1 MKLIG
6 VKRTLI
12 LAILLAINLAIA
24 AVFFLQVDPM
34 REDSVRKLATVNG
47 QISEQSQKI
56 SNIKADLETF
66 KTTLPKYQALEKKGF
81 TLNQDRFRMSRDLDD
96 VRLRSSLAG
105 FSFTINDIKKID
117 NADALA
123 AQMQLIDSRIKIENV
138 VSLLDLN
145 FYDFID
151 LMQWQFPAHV
161 RVQSFDISRKDPLNP
176 IALAH
181 IARSEPVNLI
191 SATAYFD
198 WLTIVPKLET
208 KTGQSTPGGL

>member
-6 VKRTLI
+6 VKRTII
-12 LAILLAINLAIA
+12 LAILLAVNLAVA

-34 REDSVRKLATVNG
+34 REDSVRKLSTVNG
-47 QISEQSQKI
+47 QIAEKSQKI
-56 SNIKADLETF
+56 ANIKAELETY
-66 KTTLPKYQALEKKGF
+66 KTTLPKYEVLEKKGF
-81 TLNQDRFRMSRDLDD
+81 TLNQDRFRMSRDLDS
-96 VRLRSSLAG
+96 VRIRSALAG

-117 NADALA
+117 NPDALA

-151 LMQWQFPAHV
+151 LMQYQFPAHV
-161 RVQSFDISRKDPLNP
+161 RVQSFDVVRKDPLNST
-176 IALAH
+176 ALAH
-181 IARSEPVNLI
+181 IAKGEPVNLI

-198 WLTIVPKLET
+198 WLTVVPKLET
-208 KTGQSTPGGL
+208 KTGQSPAGGL

>member
-12 LAILLAINLAIA
+12 LAILLAINLAVA

-34 REDSVRKLATVNG
+34 REDSLRKLSTMNS
-47 QISEQSQKI
+47 QIAEQSQKI
-56 SNIKADLETF
+56 ANIKADLETF
-66 KTTLPKYQALEKKGF
+66 KATLPKYELLEKKGF

-96 VRLRSSLAG
+96 VRMKSSLAG
-105 FSFTINDIKKID
+105 FSFTINDIRKID

-151 LMQWQFPAHV
+151 IMQWQFPAHV
-161 RVQSFDISRKDPLNP
+161 RVQSFDVMRKDPLNSV
-176 IALAH
+176 ALGH
-181 IARSEPVNLI
+181 IAKGEPVNLI
-191 SATAYFD
+191 SATAFFD

-208 KTGQSTPGGL
+208 KSGQSTPGGL